1 MMGTARLAMIG
12 VLAIAIVL
20 NTVQFLGIDEVAPD
34 NYEAIS
40 RKPSS
45 DIVEIAQR
53 NAAVDRAYG
62 LSWAISEQQPGA
74 KVLISADD
82 DTAFIGLR
90 AFILGFG
97 KASTVSL
104 ASDSLDELTTLEE
117 LRANPANASVQK
129 FLGDGH
135 GHRLE
140 DWFYIR
146 GECSDDS
153 APELAVGHVPLDAET
168 AAETQSDTGLAL
180 VVVDSCLVPNGGLS
194 E

>member
-1 MMGTARLAMIG
+1 MGTARLAMMG

-45 DIVEIAQR
+45 DIIEIAQR

-74 KVLISADD
+74 NVLLSADD
-82 DTAFIGLR
+82 DDAFVVLR
-90 AFILGFG
+90 FLTLGFG
-97 KASTVSL
+97 KAATVSL
-104 ASDSLDELTTLEE
+104 ASDSLADVTSLEG
-117 LRANPANASVQK
+117 LLADPAVSSVET

-140 DWFYIR
+140 EWFYVR
-146 GECSDDS
+146 GECADDA
-153 APELAVGHVPLDAET
+153 APELAMGHLPLDTER
-168 AAETQSDTGLAL
+168 AAASESDTGLAF

>member
-1 MMGTARLAMIG
+1 MIG
-12 VLAIAIVL
+12 VLAIAIVA
-20 NTVQFLGIDEVAPD
+20 NIVQFAGIDEVAPD

-74 KVLISADD
+74 DVLISANDD
-82 DTAFIGLR
+82 MGFVVLR
-90 AFILGFG
+90 FLTLGFG
-97 KASTVSL
+97 KARTVSL
-104 ASDSLDELTTLEE
+104 AADSLDARTSLEE
-117 LRANPANASVQK
+117 LRSTPANAAVQK

-153 APELAVGHVPLDAET
+153 APNLVMGHVPLDAET
-168 AAETQSDTGLAL
+168 AADTQSDTGLAF
-180 VVVDSCLVPNGGLS
+180 VVVDSCLLPNGGLS

>member
-1 MMGTARLAMIG
+1 MGTARLAMIG
-12 VLAIAIVL
+12 VLAIAIVA
-20 NTVQFLGIDEVAPD
+20 NIVQFAGIDEVAPD

-62 LSWAISEQQPGA
+62 LSWAISEQQPDA
-74 KVLISADD
+74 DVLVSANDED
-82 DTAFIGLR
+82 AFVVLR
-90 AFILGFG
+90 FLTLGFG

-104 ASDSLDELTTLEE
+104 ASDSLDELTSLEE
-117 LRANPANASVQK
+117 LRSNSANASVQK

-153 APELAVGHVPLDAET
+153 APKLVMGHVPLDAET
-168 AAETQSDTGLAL
+168 AAETQSDTGLAF
-180 VVVDSCLVPNGGLS
+180 VVVDSCLLPNGGLS